1 MPRTGKPWHPGSVRP
16 YTQPVA
22 QTTPKRWTTR
32 QLLAWMNEAFTQKG
46 IDSPRLS
53 AELLLAH
60 VLGCD
65 RLRLYMDVDRPA
77 NEIERSTLRD
87 LVKRALAHEPVQ
99 YLTGEAW
106 FFGLQLSVDPRV
118 LIPRPSTETIVEAVL
133 HHCRSRPGFG
143 GKTGEG
149 VLIADVCTGSGCV
162 ALALARNLPGARVV
176 ATDISAPAL
185 EVAHA
190 NAARLGLAER
200 IEFIEGDLLAA
211 LGAHATAGNARSL
224 SFLVSNP
231 PYIPDDEWEAVE
243 PNVKDHEPTLALRG
257 GMDGLALVRPLLTEG
272 PALVREEGLVLVEVA
287 SSRAREALAIAR
299 SVPRVAIADVMQD
312 SDGLERVVRQTLG
325 A

>member
-1 MPRTGKPWHPGSVRP
+1 M
-16 YTQPVA
+16 A
-22 QTTPKRWTTR
+22 QTAPKRWTTR

-46 IDSPRLS
+46 IDAPRLS

-77 NEIERSTLRD
+77 NEIERATLRD
-87 LVKRALAHEPVQ
+87 LVQRALAHEPVQ

-106 FFGLQLSVDPRV
+106 FFGMQLSVDRRV

-133 HHCRSRPGFG
+133 HHCKSRPGFG

-162 ALALARNLPGARVV
+162 ALALAKNLPGARVV
-176 ATDISAPAL
+176 ATDISAEAL
-185 EVAHA
+185 EVARA
-190 NAARLGLAER
+190 NAARLGLSER
-200 IEFIEGDLLAA
+200 IEFAEGDLLAA
-211 LGAHATAGNARSL
+211 LSAHPRAGNAKGL
-224 SFLVSNP
+224 DFLVANP

-257 GMDGLALVRPLLTEG
+257 GMDGLALVRPLLVEG

-287 SSRAREALAIAR
+287 ASRAREALTIAEG
-299 SVPRVAIADVMQD
+299 VARVAKADIMQD